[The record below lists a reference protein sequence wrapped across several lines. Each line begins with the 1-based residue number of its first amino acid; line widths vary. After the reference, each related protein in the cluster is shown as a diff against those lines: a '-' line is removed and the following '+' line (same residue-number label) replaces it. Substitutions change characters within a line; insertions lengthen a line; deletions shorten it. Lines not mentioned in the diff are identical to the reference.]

1 MHPCPIRSVLPLVF
15 AALLLGGVL
24 VLGSR
29 ALDGWHGAARA
40 GGAGMVL
47 VYALWCVVEA
57 ATSIRDVSVRARGEH
72 WSTEAYALT
81 QGGTALAALGFSPRT
96 APGLAWLGFAALVF
110 LSGVVLR
117 MMSVRTLGRFY
128 SHRVRVTADHALV
141 TGGPYAVL
149 RHPAYTGMLV
159 AHAGFVACFA
169 SLPAACALVLLVSMV
184 LVRVRIEERVLTA
197 EVPGYAEFCRT
208 RRRLVPF
215 VW

>member
-1 MHPCPIRSVLPLVF
+1 VYRCPIRSVLPLAFV
-15 AALLLGGVL
+15 ALLLGGVL
-24 VLGSR
+24 VLGGR
-29 ALDGWHGAARA
+29 ALDGWHGPARV
-40 GGAGMVL
+40 GGTGVVL

-57 ATSIRDVSVRARGEH
+57 ATSFRDVSVRVRGEH
-72 WSTEAYALT
+72 WSTEAYALA
-81 QGGTALAALGFSPRT
+81 QGGTALAALGFSPRA
-96 APGLAWLGFAALVF
+96 APDLAWLGFAALVF
-110 LSGVVLR
+110 LGGVGLR
-117 MMSVRTLGRFY
+117 LASVRTLGRFY
-128 SHRVRVTADHALV
+128 SHRVRVTAGHALV
-141 TGGPYAVL
+141 TAGPYAVL

-197 EVPGYAEFCRT
+197 EIPGYEEFCRT